1 MNRKGQAL
9 VEFVLILPVFLMIL
23 FAIVDFG
30 MILSSKSKL
39 ENTSTDLVMLILNG
53 ETVSS
58 VSREYSDLEIDV
70 KKYNDKYQKVIIIQN
85 VKLITPFLD
94 RVLGNPFQIKVERV
108 IPNA

>member
-1 MNRKGQAL
+1 
-9 VEFVLILPVFLMIL
+9 MIL

>member
-9 VEFVLILPVFLMIL
+9 VEFILILPVFLMIL

>member
-1 MNRKGQAL
+1 
-9 VEFVLILPVFLMIL
+9 MIL

-70 KKYNDKYQKVIIIQN
+70 KNYNDKYQKVIIIQK

>member
-9 VEFVLILPVFLMIL
+9 VEFILILPVFLMIL

-70 KKYNDKYQKVIIIQN
+70 KNYNDKYQKVIIIQK